1 MNTKNKS
8 SEKALSEPLH
18 KAGVIGSCDTL
29 VFKWIEKK
37 HDEFYENE
45 LKQDLYYAVAL
56 DKYDD
61 ILGEVRGYESY
72 CEDCKEKAR
81 KNFNK
86 LMREN
91 VNLLDINCD
100 DSDYK
105 NVKKIV
111 MHREHSP
118 EKDDFTNC
126 ENCGS
131 LINVGVLHAY
141 SQEIEHYLSED
152 ENLHIKHLKNDD
164 FYRLHLLIE
173 EANDKYPDLIE
184 KLKLKIIQQNN

>member
-8 SEKALSEPLH
+8 SEKVLSEPLQQTD
-18 KAGVIGSCDTL
+18 VIGSCDAL
-29 VFKWIEKK
+29 VFKYIEEK
-37 HDEFYENE
+37 HNKFYENE
-45 LKQDLYYAVAL
+45 LKQDLNYAVAL
-56 DKYDD
+56 DKNND
-61 ILGEVRGYESY
+61 ILGEVNGHESY

-81 KNFNK
+81 KKFNR
-86 LMREN
+86 LRREDI
-91 VNLLDINCD
+91 NLLDINCD
-100 DSDYK
+100 ESDYK
-105 NVKKIV
+105 NVKIIV
-111 MHREHSP
+111 MHSESSP

-126 ENCGS
+126 EMCGS
-131 LINVGVLHAY
+131 LINVDVLHAY

-152 ENLHIKHLKNDD
+152 KNLHIKHLKNDD

>member
-1 MNTKNKS
+1 MENKQNS
-8 SEKALSEPLH
+8 SDKAHSEPLQQTD
-18 KAGVIGSCDTL
+18 VIGSCDTL
-29 VFKWIEKK
+29 IFKYIEEK
-37 HDEFYENE
+37 HDKFYETE
-45 LKQDLYYAVAL
+45 LKEDLYYAVAL
-56 DKYDD
+56 DKNDD
-61 ILGEVRGYESY
+61 ILGEVCGYESY

-86 LMREN
+86 LRREN
-91 VNLLDINCD
+91 VNQLDINCD

-111 MHREHSP
+111 MHSEFSP

-126 ENCGS
+126 EMCGS
-131 LINVGVLHAY
+131 LINVGVLHTF

-152 ENLHIKHLKNDD
+152 KNLHIKHLKNDD